1 MTLTITELRQAHPS
15 YFSRVNIKLFGD
27 KEYRILHSKD
37 GNPYLVRLTQQWSD
51 MFGHPPVECYRVN
64 PIGSNLKIEEV
75 IKEQFETLQDVK
87 DWLKYEKEVS
97 DGRIKDTQVT
107 DQQDSNARSCTNRQ
121 GDH

>member
-64 PIGSNLKIEEV
+64 PIGPNLKIEEV

-97 DGRIKDTQVT
+97 NVT
-107 DQQDSNARSCTNRQ
+107 YPNQRQ
-121 GDH
+121 KINK